1 MSETPSDQAAATDD
15 QTPPM
20 DTLSPRRTLSGQLII
35 VENQRWPDHPKNK
48 YRGSVNSGIDT
59 NSVNIPATSGSV
71 NTTTAAVTE
80 DPVEMA
86 GTEDPGLPS
95 IPDPAS
101 LSSPSKPRSN
111 TGTYPGAGPGGWPID
126 GSAWRNHPANRPY
139 QFFQLEQMH
148 HEEINR
154 LEWCAFC
161 KRQAN
166 SWIPNPCPNSSSSN
180 HACLLSRHVLLQ
192 NMGLTHANCWANST
206 EAFLLGDDEKKIE
219 EKIDTRTPN
228 TTIFTFNKEDHTLA
242 NLLRDKLLKN
252 SHVTFAAYR
261 IPHPLFAKF
270 ELRVQTDGEIT
281 PKEAV
286 LASSRDLVHDLDVLK
301 TNFTREYELRK
312 MVGGAQNG
320 Q

>member
-1 MSETPSDQAAATDD
+1 
-15 QTPPM
+15 
-20 DTLSPRRTLSGQLII
+20 
-35 VENQRWPDHPKNK
+35 
-48 YRGSVNSGIDT
+48 
-59 NSVNIPATSGSV
+59 
-71 NTTTAAVTE
+71 
-80 DPVEMA
+80 MA
-86 GTEDPGLPS
+86 GTEEPGLPS

-126 GSAWRNHPANRPY
+126 GSAWRNHPANRRY

-154 LEWCAFC
+154 LEC
-161 KRQAN
+161 
-166 SWIPNPCPNSSSSN
+166 
-180 HACLLSRHVLLQ
+180 
-192 NMGLTHANCWANST
+192 T

>member
-1 MSETPSDQAAATDD
+1 MSDTFPSQAATTGDK
-15 QTPPM
+15 TPPRP
-20 DTLSPRRTLSGQLII
+20 TLSPKRMSSGHLVP
-35 VENQRWPDHPKNK
+35 VESQVWPNHPKNK
-48 YRGSVNSGIDT
+48 HLGVNSGVDT
-59 NSVNIPATSGSV
+59 NSVNIPGTNGV
-71 NTTTAAVTE
+71 TVTE
-80 DPVEMA
+80 SKASCKDVVEMTD
-86 GTEDPGLPS
+86 TEDPGPPS
-95 IPDPAS
+95 VLDPLS
-101 LSSPSKPRSN
+101 LSPAKSRPSQSP
-111 TGTYPGAGPGGWPID
+111 YPGAGPGGYPID
-126 GSAWRNHPANRPY
+126 GHAWRRHPANLRY
-139 QFFQLEQMH
+139 QFFAMEQMH
-148 HEEINR
+148 HDEINR
-154 LEWCAFC
+154 QEC
-161 KRQAN
+161 
-166 SWIPNPCPNSSSSN
+166 
-180 HACLLSRHVLLQ
+180 
-192 NMGLTHANCWANST
+192 T

-261 IPHPLFAKF
+261 VPHPLFAKF

-312 MVGGAQNG
+312 MVGGAAQNG

>member
-1 MSETPSDQAAATDD
+1 MSDTSPNQAAATGDK
-15 QTPPM
+15 TPPR
-20 DTLSPRRTLSGQLII
+20 DALSPRRIAAGQLIP
-35 VENQRWPDHPKNK
+35 VEGQLWPDHPKNK
-48 YRGSVNSGIDT
+48 RMGRVNAGVDT
-59 NSVNIPATSGSV
+59 NSVNIPDDDGLTDTKTATK
-71 NTTTAAVTE
+71 
-80 DPVEMA
+80 DIVEMTD
-86 GTEDPGLPS
+86 TEDPGPPS
-95 IPDPAS
+95 VPVPAS
-101 LSSPSKPRSN
+101 RPSPTKARPN
-111 TGTYPGAGPGGWPID
+111 HTTYPGAGPGGLPID
-126 GSAWRNHPANRPY
+126 GLAWRNHPANRPY
-139 QFFQLEQMH
+139 QFFSVEQTH

-154 LEWCAFC
+154 HEC
-161 KRQAN
+161 
-166 SWIPNPCPNSSSSN
+166 
-180 HACLLSRHVLLQ
+180 
-192 NMGLTHANCWANST
+192 T

-286 LASSRDLVHDLDVLK
+286 LASSRDLVNDLNVLK